1 MIKITKRISLMLLT
15 IIIISLVAIGCNKSG
30 KEKESLEKY
39 IKAWSGQNYEI
50 MYELLSKDSKEYIDS
65 DTFIKRYTN
74 IYSAVGAN
82 NIKIDIDKDSKSSLS
97 NIPINVSMNTIAGD
111 LEFDNFNIDLVKED
125 GIYKVKWGE
134 SLIFPTMIKG
144 DKVRVI
150 NNFAER
156 GSILD
161 RNENK
166 LATNGTVNSIEI
178 HPSKFEVKKEENISK
193 MSQILDIDKSYIEN
207 KLNKNSNPEHLVPI
221 VDIPEYEVD
230 KATMLYEIE
239 GVQVYKKNSR
249 VYIQGEALGNLI
261 GYIGEINKDELDK
274 NKGKGYS
281 TYSKIGKTGLEL
293 IYEEKLRGKDGAH
306 IYLER
311 GDEKIT
317 IKRTNPINGENIKL
331 SIDSDLQN
339 KIYNEM
345 NKEKGA
351 SIALDP
357 KTGEVLAMVSSPSYD
372 SNTLVTYKTKE
383 IEKEYKDSNNA
394 QFQNRAN
401 DVYSPG
407 STMKLITSAIGLES
421 GVIDPSE
428 AMEIKD
434 KDWQKDSSWG
444 NYKISRVKGDKLY
457 VNLKDAIKYSDNIYF
472 ADKALKIGS
481 DKYIKGSKKF
491 GIGEE
496 IKFEYPMQKSQISNN
511 KSLDNEIILAD
522 TGYGQGEVLM
532 SPLDVAMAY
541 STLGNEGN
549 IMIPRLVISEN
560 KEAKVYKQAI
570 DSNYIGQLVDSFSA
584 VINESDSTANI
595 GKIDGINIAG
605 KTGTAEIKKSK
616 EDTSGSENGW
626 FVALNTD
633 NPKVVVSMI
642 IENVKE
648 KGGSEFVVKKVS
660 NSIKHYLE
668 R

>member
-1 MIKITKRISLMLLT
+1 MKNINKKINLILLIIITISLN
-15 IIIISLVAIGCNKSG
+15 IIGCNKAD
-30 KEKESLEKY
+30 KEKDSLDKY
-39 IKAWSGQNYEI
+39 IKAWSSQSYEN
-50 MYELLSKDSKEYIDS
+50 MYELLSKDSKEYIDK
-65 DTFIKRYTN
+65 DTFIKRYSN
-74 IYSAVGAN
+74 IYSAIGAN
-82 NIKIDIDKDSKSSLS
+82 NIKIDINKGNKS
-97 NIPINVSMNTIAGD
+97 NPYDMQIIVSMNTIAGD
-111 LEFDNFNIDLVKED
+111 LKFDNFNIDLAKED
-125 GIYKVKWGE
+125 GTYKVKWKE
-134 SLIFPTMIKG
+134 SLILPNMIKD
-144 DKVRVI
+144 DKVRVV

-161 RNENK
+161 RNGNK

-178 HPSKFEVKKEENISK
+178 HPSVFEAKKEENISK
-193 MSQILDIDKSYIEN
+193 MAQILDIDESYIED
-207 KLNKNSNPEHLVPI
+207 KLNKNTNPEHLVPI
-221 VDIPEYEVD
+221 VDVSDHEVD
-230 KATMLYEIE
+230 KANKLFEME
-239 GVQVYKKNSR
+239 GVKVYKKNSR

-261 GYIGEINKDELDK
+261 GYIGEINKEELDK

-281 TYSKIGKTGLEL
+281 PYSRIGKSGLES
-293 IYEEKLRGKDGAH
+293 IYEEKLRGKDGAY

-311 GDEKIT
+311 GEEKIT
-317 IKRTNPINGENIKL
+317 IQKTNPTNGEDIKL

-383 IEKEYKDSNNA
+383 IENIYKNSNNA

-421 GVIDPSE
+421 GVINPSE

-457 VNLKDAIKYSDNIYF
+457 VNLKDAVKYSDNIYF

-481 DKYIKGSKKF
+481 DRYIKGSKKF

-496 IKFEYPMQKSQISNN
+496 LKFEYPMQKSQISNN
-511 KSLDNEIILAD
+511 KNLDNKILLAD

-532 SPLDVAMAY
+532 SPLDVAMVY
-541 STLGNEGN
+541 SSLGNEGN
-549 IMIPRLVISEN
+549 IMTPRLVISEN

-570 DSNYIGQLVDSFSA
+570 DSNYIGQLVDVFSA
-584 VINESDSTANI
+584 VVNEKDATARI

-616 EDTSGSENGW
+616 EDTNGSENGW

-633 NPKVVVSMI
+633 TPKIVVSMI
-642 IENVKE
+642 IEDVKE

>member
-1 MIKITKRISLMLLT
+1 MKNINKKINLILLIIITISLN
-15 IIIISLVAIGCNKSG
+15 IIGCNKAD
-30 KEKESLEKY
+30 KEKDSLDKY
-39 IKAWSGQNYEI
+39 IKAWSSQSYEN
-50 MYELLSKDSKEYIDS
+50 MYELLSKESKEYIDKN
-65 DTFIKRYTN
+65 TFIKRYSN
-74 IYSAVGAN
+74 IYSAIGAN
-82 NIKIDIDKDSKSSLS
+82 NIKIDINKGDKSNSSDM
-97 NIPINVSMNTIAGD
+97 PISVSMNTIAGD
-111 LEFDNFNIDLVKED
+111 LKFDNFNIDLAKED
-125 GIYKVKWGE
+125 GTYKVKWKE
-134 SLIFPTMIKG
+134 SLILPNMIKD
-144 DKVRVI
+144 DKVRVV

-161 RNENK
+161 RNGNK

-178 HPSKFEVKKEENISK
+178 HPSVFEAKKEENISK
-193 MSQILDIDKSYIEN
+193 MAQILDIDESYIED
-207 KLNKNSNPEHLVPI
+207 KLNKNTNPEHLVPI
-221 VDIPEYEVD
+221 VDVSDHEVD
-230 KATMLYEIE
+230 KANKLFEME
-239 GVQVYKKNSR
+239 GVKVYKKKSR

-261 GYIGEINKDELDK
+261 GYIGEINKEELDK

-281 TYSKIGKTGLEL
+281 PYSRIGKSGLES
-293 IYEEKLRGKDGAH
+293 IYEEKLRCKDGAY

-311 GDEKIT
+311 GEEKIT
-317 IKRTNPINGENIKL
+317 IQKTNPTNGEDIKL

-383 IEKEYKDSNNA
+383 IETIYKNSNNA

-421 GVIDPSE
+421 GVINQSE

-434 KDWQKDSSWG
+434 KDWQKDRSWG

-457 VNLKDAIKYSDNIYF
+457 INLKDAVKYSDNIYF

-481 DKYIKGSKKF
+481 DKYIEGSKKF
-491 GIGEE
+491 GIGEQL
-496 IKFEYPMQKSQISNN
+496 KFEYPMQKSQISNN
-511 KSLDNEIILAD
+511 KNLDNEILLAD

-532 SPLDVAMAY
+532 SPLDVAMLY
-541 STLGNEGN
+541 SSLGNEGN
-549 IMIPRLVISEN
+549 IMAPRLVISEN
-560 KEAKVYKQAI
+560 KEAKVYKKAI
-570 DSNYIGQLVDSFSA
+570 DSNHIGQLVDVFSA
-584 VINESDSTANI
+584 VVNENDATASI

-605 KTGTAEIKKSK
+605 KTGTAEIKKIK
-616 EDTSGSENGW
+616 EDTNGSENGW
-626 FVALNTD
+626 FVAINTD
-633 NPKVVVSMI
+633 NPKIVVSMI
-642 IENVKE
+642 IEDVKE

>member
-1 MIKITKRISLMLLT
+1 MKNINKKISLILL
-15 IIIISLVAIGCNKSG
+15 IIITISLNIIGCNKSD
-30 KEKESLEKY
+30 KEKDSLDKY
-39 IKAWSGQNYEI
+39 IKAWSSQSYEN
-50 MYELLSKDSKEYIDS
+50 MYELLSKDSKEYIDK

-74 IYSAVGAN
+74 IYSAIGAN
-82 NIKIDIDKDSKSSLS
+82 NIKIDINKDDKSNSSDMLIS
-97 NIPINVSMNTIAGD
+97 VSMNTIAGD
-111 LEFDNFNIDLVKED
+111 LKFDNLNIDLVKED
-125 GIYKVKWGE
+125 ETYKVKWE
-134 SLIFPTMIKG
+134 ENLILPNMIKD
-144 DKVRVI
+144 DKVRVV

-161 RNENK
+161 RNGNK

-178 HPSKFEVKKEENISK
+178 HPSVFEVKKEENISK
-193 MSQILDIDKSYIEN
+193 MAQILDIDESYIED
-207 KLNKNSNPEHLVPI
+207 KLNKNTNPEHLVPI
-221 VDIPEYEVD
+221 VDVSEHEVD
-230 KATMLYEIE
+230 KATMLFEME
-239 GVQVYKKNSR
+239 GVKVYKKNSR

-261 GYIGEINKDELDK
+261 GYIGEINKEELDK

-281 TYSKIGKTGLEL
+281 PYSKIGKSGLES

-311 GDEKIT
+311 GEEKIT
-317 IKRTNPINGENIKL
+317 IQKTNPINGEDIKL

-372 SNTLVTYKTKE
+372 SNVLVTYKTKE
-383 IEKEYKDSNNA
+383 IESTYKNSNNA

-407 STMKLITSAIGLES
+407 STMKLITSAIGLEN
-421 GVIDPSE
+421 GVINPNE

-444 NYKISRVKGDKLY
+444 NYKISRVKDDKLY
-457 VNLKDAIKYSDNIYF
+457 INLKDAVKYSDNIYF

-481 DKYIKGSKKF
+481 DKYIEGSKKF

-496 IKFEYPMQKSQISNN
+496 IKFEYPMQKSQISNSKN
-511 KSLDNEIILAD
+511 LDNEILLAD

-541 STLGNEGN
+541 SSLGNDGN
-549 IMIPRLVISEN
+549 IMTPRLVISEN
-560 KEAKVYKQAI
+560 KESKVYKQAI
-570 DSNYIGQLVDSFSA
+570 DSSYINQLVDSFSA
-584 VINESDSTANI
+584 VVNESDSTASI

-616 EDTSGSENGW
+616 EDTNGSENGW

-633 NPKVVVSMI
+633 NPKIVVSMI
-642 IENVKE
+642 IEDVKD

>member
-1 MIKITKRISLMLLT
+1 MKNINKKVNLILLIIITISLN
-15 IIIISLVAIGCNKSG
+15 IIGCNKAD
-30 KEKESLEKY
+30 KEKDSLDKY
-39 IKAWSGQNYEI
+39 IKAWSSQSYEN
-50 MYELLSKDSKEYIDS
+50 MYELLSKESKEYIDKN
-65 DTFIKRYTN
+65 TFIKRYSN
-74 IYSAVGAN
+74 IYSAIGAN
-82 NIKIDIDKDSKSSLS
+82 NIKIDINKGDKSNSSDM
-97 NIPINVSMNTIAGD
+97 PISVSMNTIAGD
-111 LEFDNFNIDLVKED
+111 LKFDNFNIDLAKED
-125 GIYKVKWGE
+125 RTYKVKWKE
-134 SLIFPTMIKG
+134 SLILPNMIKD
-144 DKVRVI
+144 DKVRVV

-161 RNENK
+161 RNGNK

-178 HPSKFEVKKEENISK
+178 HPSVFEAKKEENISK
-193 MSQILDIDKSYIEN
+193 MAQILDIDESYIED
-207 KLNKNSNPEHLVPI
+207 KLNKNTNPEHLVPI
-221 VDIPEYEVD
+221 VDVSDHEVD
-230 KATMLYEIE
+230 KANKLFEME
-239 GVQVYKKNSR
+239 GVKVYKKNSR

-261 GYIGEINKDELDK
+261 GYIGEINKEELDK

-281 TYSKIGKTGLEL
+281 PYSRIGKSGLES
-293 IYEEKLRGKDGAH
+293 IYEEKLRGKDGAY

-311 GDEKIT
+311 GEEKIT
-317 IKRTNPINGENIKL
+317 IQKTNPTNGEDIKL

-372 SNTLVTYKTKE
+372 SNILVTYKTKE
-383 IEKEYKDSNNA
+383 IENIYKNSNNA

-421 GVIDPSE
+421 GVINPSE

-434 KDWQKDSSWG
+434 KDWQKDRSWG
-444 NYKISRVKGDKLY
+444 HYKISRVKGDKLY
-457 VNLKDAIKYSDNIYF
+457 INLKDAVKYSDNIYF

-481 DKYIKGSKKF
+481 DKYIEGSKKF
-491 GIGEE
+491 GIGEQL
-496 IKFEYPMQKSQISNN
+496 KFEYPMQKSQISNN
-511 KSLDNEIILAD
+511 KNLDNEILLAD

-532 SPLDVAMAY
+532 SPLDVAMSY
-541 STLGNEGN
+541 SSLGNEGN
-549 IMIPRLVISEN
+549 IMAPRLVISEN
-560 KEAKVYKQAI
+560 KEAKVYKKAI
-570 DSNYIGQLVDSFSA
+570 DSNHIGQLVDVFSA
-584 VINESDSTANI
+584 VVNENDATASI

-605 KTGTAEIKKSK
+605 KTGTAEIKKIK
-616 EDTSGSENGW
+616 EDPNGSENGW
-626 FVALNTD
+626 FVAINTD
-633 NPKVVVSMI
+633 NPKIVVSMI
-642 IENVKE
+642 IEDVKE